1 MDESTSLIF
10 RFLMSGVAGCG
21 ATVKP
26 QIAAQQSLVQ
36 KGAISWSEYAN
47 RVATLVTDKSLY
59 AQLFSFYKFQAV
71 GWGLTILASALY
83 S

>member
-1 MDESTSLIF
+1 MNESTSPIF
-10 RFLMSGVAGCG
+10 RFLIAGVAGCG

-36 KGAISWSEYAN
+36 KGEISWREYAN
-47 RVATLVTDKSLY
+47 RVATLVTDRSLY
-59 AQLFSFYKFQAV
+59 TQLVSFYQLQAV
-71 GWGLTILASALY
+71 GWGLTILVSTLY

>member
-10 RFLMSGVAGCG
+10 RFLMYGVAGCG
-21 ATVKP
+21 TTVKP

-47 RVATLVTDKSLY
+47 RVATLVTDRSLY
-59 AQLFSFYKFQAV
+59 AQLLSYYKLQAV
-71 GWGLTILASALY
+71 GWGLTIIASALY

>member
-21 ATVKP
+21 TTVKP

-36 KGAISWSEYAN
+36 RGAISWSEYAN
-47 RVATLVTDKSLY
+47 RVATLVTDRSLY
-59 AQLFSFYKFQAV
+59 VRLIGFYKLQAV

>member
-1 MDESTSLIF
+1 MNESTSPIF
-10 RFLMSGVAGCG
+10 RFLIAGVAGCG

-36 KGAISWSEYAN
+36 RGAISWSEYAN

>member
-1 MDESTSLIF
+1 MEDSTSLIS
-10 RFLMSGVAGCG
+10 RFLVSGVAGCG

-26 QIAAQQSLVQ
+26 QIAAQLSLAQ

-59 AQLFSFYKFQAV
+59 AQLLSFYKLQAV
-71 GWGLTILASALY
+71 GWGLTILASSLY
-83 S
+83 W